1 MLRRIVVAAAFAA
14 LALGT
19 TAGAVVPTQVPGH
32 LHRLQKL
39 VDSRYGRGRIDVTRD
54 YIGARAGDP
63 DPWMWASGGFGPRL
77 VRTNPPPAGPDTTR
91 SYEESGVTARPAG
104 GGGRLAGGRPAPG
117 PRSAAASSLGTLG
130 R

>member
-14 LALGT
+14 LVLGT

-63 DPWMWASGGFGPRL
+63 DPWMWASGGVAGGPGRP
-77 VRTNPPPAGPDTTR
+77 NPGHAGAGTIGW
-91 SYEESGVTARPAG
+91 EEG
-104 GGGRLAGGRPAPG
+104 GGG
-117 PRSAAASSLGTLG
+117 AAAGA
-130 R
+130 